1 MDAGARVQ
9 AGQILARLD
18 DSDLA
23 LQSQAADASVQALRA
38 EIGHRRG
45 GCPYDKFLTLNSGSE
60 SVSLAG
66 RIADTNTKLMTDPGG
81 RHEGK
86 RVKRIAMKGAFHGR
100 TELPCLYSDSSKKAY
115 AENLASWKHHENQ
128 LITIEPYS
136 IEGLKQ
142 AFADADAKLRLEA
155 ILHPRIQQTLQQ
167 RSEASESAVVAVAIP
182 LLGPQSRARAYGW
195 LDRVLIV
202 EAPPELQIARIRARD
217 GSSQELAAQ
226 MVAAQLDSAGRLP
239 MADDVLI
246 NDGDLTSL
254 QHWTQRLLARYR
266 DLATQRK

>member
-1 MDAGARVQ
+1 MPLRVAVSGGIAAGKSAVCRILQQGGADIIDADDIARELV
-9 AGQILARLD
+9 APGMPALAEIAAKLGPQFIQSDGTLD
-18 DSDLA
+18 R
-23 LQSQAADASVQALRA
+23 VTLRA
-38 EIGHRRG
+38 
-45 GCPYDKFLTLNSGSE
+45 Y
-60 SVSLAG
+60 V
-66 RIADTNTKLMTDPGG
+66 
-81 RHEGK
+81 
-86 RVKRIAMKGAFHGR
+86 
-100 TELPCLYSDSSKKAY
+100 
-115 AENLASWKHHENQ
+115 
-128 LITIEPYS
+128 
-136 IEGLKQ
+136 
-142 AFADADAKLRLEA
+142 FADADAKLRLEA

-266 DLATQRK
+266 DLAPQRK